1 MAAILL
7 SCRAI
12 VLHPMNRL
20 EKENIAEINSH
31 MRNTS
36 QHSGL
41 SDYGNC
47 QFKQETAANLFFLL
61 FFPIGLDLDLLT
73 TGWKTTF
80 WIFYERFSTGGSQ
93 PISGL
98 QSCIDRVVALW
109 AIFFYFFKGF

>member
-20 EKENIAEINSH
+20 EKKNIAEINSH
-31 MRNTS
+31 VRNIS

-47 QFKQETAANLFFLL
+47 QFKQETAQPLFLL
-61 FFPIGLDLDLLT
+61 FIPIVPDLDLST
-73 TGWKTTF
+73 TRCKTTF
-80 WIFYERFSTGGSQ
+80 CIFNKRFSTGGSQ

-109 AIFFYFFKGF
+109 AV